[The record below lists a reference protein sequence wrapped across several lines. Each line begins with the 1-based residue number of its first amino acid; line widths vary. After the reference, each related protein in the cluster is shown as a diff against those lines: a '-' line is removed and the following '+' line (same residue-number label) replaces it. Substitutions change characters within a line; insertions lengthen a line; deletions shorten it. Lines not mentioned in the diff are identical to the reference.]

1 MMETEMGGNGG
12 VSRIIYLTNVDYV
25 CTYLLFL
32 CHCILR
38 RFLCSYGVEW
48 GILACASQVVSG
60 DVSSRSVL
68 GEKATAA
75 AATSSAAAAAPA
87 AAAAAAPAAAAAAA
101 AATATATKTATATA
115 NRLRTSQNKNKETI
129 RTN

>member
-75 AATSSAAAAAPA
+75 AATSSAAAAPA
-87 AAAAAAPAAAAAAA
+87 AAAAAPAAAAAA